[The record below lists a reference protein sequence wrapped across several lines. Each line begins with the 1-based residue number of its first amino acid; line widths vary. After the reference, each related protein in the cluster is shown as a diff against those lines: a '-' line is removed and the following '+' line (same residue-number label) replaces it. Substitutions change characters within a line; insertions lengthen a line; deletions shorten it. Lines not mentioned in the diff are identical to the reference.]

1 MLDSLG
7 NITTDNC
14 KPMFA
19 TPFIKWSYR
28 NLAKPVFFAQD
39 PELVHD
45 RMTAVGERLGRFG
58 LTRRLTEWT
67 FAYRH
72 PMLEQEVLDLK
83 FTNPV
88 GLAAGFDKNA
98 VMIPIMGAVGFGF
111 TEVGSI
117 TGEPCAGNPK
127 PRLWRLPK
135 SQSLGVYYGLVNDG
149 AAAIADR
156 LRGQQWPLVVGTSVA
171 KTNNPDTCE
180 LDAGVADYAKAFRAF
195 AEIGDYY
202 TVNISCPNA
211 FGGEPFADPER
222 LEALLTELDR
232 IETSKPVFLKLSV
245 DLEEAELRELLA
257 VTDQHR
263 VHGFVLSNL
272 SKRRDRPGFVP
283 EELAKVPTGG
293 LSGRPVFEP
302 SNRQL
307 ATMYRL
313 AGERYRLIGVGGV
326 FTAEHAYAKI
336 RQGASLVQL
345 ITGMIYGGPQTIGE
359 INRGLVRLLRRDGFG
374 SVAEAVGADHR

>member
-1 MLDSLG
+1 
-7 NITTDNC
+7 
-14 KPMFA
+14 MFA
-19 TPFIKWSYR
+19 TRFINWSYR
-28 NLAKPVFFAQD
+28 HLAKPVFFAQD

-45 RMTAVGERLGRFG
+45 RMTAVGEVLGRYG
-58 LTRRLTEWT
+58 LTRRLTDWA
-67 FAYRH
+67 FAHRH
-72 PMLEQEVLDLK
+72 PKLEQEVLGLR
-83 FTNPV
+83 FANPV

-98 VMIPIMGAVGFGF
+98 RMIPVMHAVGFGF

-135 SQSLGVYYGLVNDG
+135 SESLGVYYGLMNDG
-149 AAAIADR
+149 AEAVASR
-156 LRGQQWPLVVGTSVA
+156 LRGGRWPLVVGTSVA
-171 KTNNPDTCE
+171 KTNSPDTCA

-195 AEIGDYY
+195 TDIGDYY

-211 FGGEPFADPER
+211 FGGEPFAEPTR

-232 IETSKPVFLKLSV
+232 IETSKPILLKLAV
-245 DLEEAELRELLA
+245 DLEEPDLRELIA
-257 VTDQHR
+257 VTDRHR

-272 SKRRDRPGFVP
+272 SKRRDQPGLLP
-283 EELAKVPTGG
+283 EELEKVPTGG

-302 SNRQL
+302 SNRQIS
-307 ATMYRL
+307 TVYRL
-313 AGERYRLIGVGGV
+313 AGDRYKLIGVGGV

-345 ITGMIYGGPQTIGE
+345 ITGMIFGGPQTIGE
-359 INRGLVRLLRRDGFG
+359 INHGLVRLLERDGFS